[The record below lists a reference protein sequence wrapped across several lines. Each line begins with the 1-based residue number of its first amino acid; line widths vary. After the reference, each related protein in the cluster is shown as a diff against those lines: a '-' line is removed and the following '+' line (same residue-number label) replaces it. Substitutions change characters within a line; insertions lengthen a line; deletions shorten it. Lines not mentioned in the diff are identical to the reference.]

1 MYVLCFYL
9 HNLTFLILPYLLLL
23 SCLICLYI
31 CSHPSILRPR
41 HRIIDDGQAAK
52 QVPQKAAKATWEQ
65 LAGDKKPREHAKI
78 HTQSHTHIYKCG
90 QGSILHGIDNN
101 DIQRSYTNTYQ
112 IIQQNPRSIGWAN
125 LFDFEMTSTP
135 QPKEL
140 GLITSFCKQPVPV
153 ACYKVAEISQYKF
166 KFDWSRFR
174 SLLKRFLGP
183 RGFHMEKTFTYSG
196 CISVRITSCV
206 P

>member
-1 MYVLCFYL
+1 MMARPQNRSHKRQRKLPRN
-9 HNLTFLILPYLLLL
+9 NLLETKNKGNMLKY
-23 SCLICLYI
+23 
-31 CSHPSILRPR
+31 
-41 HRIIDDGQAAK
+41 
-52 QVPQKAAKATWEQ
+52 T
-65 LAGDKKPREHAKI
+65 
-78 HTQSHTHIYKCG
+78 HTHTISHTHIYTSAGKEAYC
-90 QGSILHGIDNN
+90 IDNN

-135 QPKEL
+135 QPEEL

-153 ACYKVAEISQYKF
+153 ACYKVAEISRYKF

-174 SLLKRFLGP
+174 SLLKRFLGL
-183 RGFHMEKTFTYSG
+183 RGFHMELDKPGVSSLPIWFLNI
-196 CISVRITSCV
+196 CLQWLHQWLRITSCV